1 MQAKPQKESSR
12 SNNIKTCSKV
22 ILQEIKWVCY
32 AAHLYSTA
40 YDGYPTFDLCPIDY
54 GYELSENG
62 QSLEMHW
69 FDGNQIP
76 DSIEKL
82 EIQVD
87 EGNES
92 NEDDLD
98 VDNSDSEDED
108 EFDDSQI

>member
-1 MQAKPQKESSR
+1 
-12 SNNIKTCSKV
+12 
-22 ILQEIKWVCY
+22 
-32 AAHLYSTA
+32 
-40 YDGYPTFDLCPIDY
+40 
-54 GYELSENG
+54 
-62 QSLEMHW
+62 MHW

-92 NEDDLD
+92 NEDDVD
-98 VDNSDSEDED
+98 VDNPESEDD

>member
-1 MQAKPQKESSR
+1 
-12 SNNIKTCSKV
+12 
-22 ILQEIKWVCY
+22 
-32 AAHLYSTA
+32 
-40 YDGYPTFDLCPIDY
+40 
-54 GYELSENG
+54 
-62 QSLEMHW
+62 MHW

-92 NEDDLD
+92 NEDDVD
-98 VDNSDSEDED
+98 VDNPDSEND

>member
-1 MQAKPQKESSR
+1 
-12 SNNIKTCSKV
+12 
-22 ILQEIKWVCY
+22 
-32 AAHLYSTA
+32 
-40 YDGYPTFDLCPIDY
+40 
-54 GYELSENG
+54 
-62 QSLEMHW
+62 MHR

-92 NEDDLD
+92 NEDDVD
-98 VDNSDSEDED
+98 VDNPDSEDD